1 MQKFVTSTIIGA
13 TSMEQLRKNIDSID
27 LLLTNDVIKDI
38 NNVQLMYSNPC
49 P

>member
-1 MQKFVTSTIIGA
+1 
-13 TSMEQLRKNIDSID
+13 MEQLKKNIDSID

-38 NNVQLMYSNPC
+38 NNVQLIYSNPC